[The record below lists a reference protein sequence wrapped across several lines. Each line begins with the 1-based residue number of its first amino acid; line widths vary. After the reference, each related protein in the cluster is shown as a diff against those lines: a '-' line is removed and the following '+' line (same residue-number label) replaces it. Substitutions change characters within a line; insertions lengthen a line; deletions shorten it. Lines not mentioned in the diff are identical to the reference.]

1 MKIAVVGTGYV
12 GLVTGTCFSE
22 MGAHVTCVDVDQRK
36 IEALNKGIIP
46 IYEPGLETLVHKNA
60 KKGRLRFSTRLED
73 VLNDVDIV
81 FSAVGT
87 PPDEDGSADLKYVL
101 EVARTIGKNLNHYVV
116 VVTKST
122 VPVGTARKVKEVIE
136 DELNK
141 RGVNIQFDVASNP
154 EFLKEG
160 NAVKDF
166 MSPDRVVV
174 GVESER
180 ARKLMARLYK
190 PFMIVSDRLI
200 FTDSPSAEMIKYAAN
215 SMLATRISFM
225 NDIANLCELVGADV
239 NMVRKGIGSD
249 TRIGKKFLYA
259 GCGYGGSCFPKDVKA
274 LIKTAADQGYPM
286 RVLQAVEEVNA
297 DQKLVLY
304 RKLVNYYGNEQS
316 LAGKTIAMWGLAF
329 KPETDDMREAPSLV
343 LIDLLLKA
351 GAQVKVYDPVAMDEC
366 RRRIGDSVAYATD
379 MYDATS
385 GADALMLV
393 TEWKEFRM
401 PNIETLK
408 NKMKGR
414 LVLDGRNIL
423 DGEELVMAGFEYH
436 CIGK

>member
-1 MKIAVVGTGYV
+1 MRIAIVGTGYV

-22 MGAHVTCVDVDQRK
+22 MGVHVTCVDVDENK
-36 IEALNKGIIP
+36 IQALKQGIIP
-46 IYEPGLETLVHKNA
+46 IYEPGLETLVHKNM
-60 KKGRLRFSTRLED
+60 KSGRLHFTSRLED
-73 VLNDVDIV
+73 VLNNVDIV

-101 EVARTIGKNLNHYVV
+101 EVARTIGRHLNRYIV

-122 VPVGTARKVKEVIE
+122 VPVGTAQKVKQAIQE
-136 DELNK
+136 ELK
-141 RGVNIQFDVASNP
+141 RRQVDVEFDVASNP

-174 GVESER
+174 GVESQR

-190 PFMIVSDRLI
+190 PFMIVNDRLI
-200 FTDSPSAEMIKYAAN
+200 FTDIPSAEMIKYAAN

-274 LIKTAADQGYPM
+274 LIKTAHDLGYPM
-286 RVLQAVEEVNA
+286 RVLQAVEEVNN

-304 RKLVNYYGNEQS
+304 RKIVKYFGGEDNLR
-316 LAGKTIAMWGLAF
+316 GKKIGMWGLAF

-343 LIDLLLKA
+343 LIDLLIKA
-351 GAQVKVYDPVAMDEC
+351 GAQVRVYDPVAMDEC
-366 RRRIGDSVAYATD
+366 RRRIGDAVTYCKD
-379 MYDATS
+379 MYDAIDGT
-385 GADALMLV
+385 DALMLV

-401 PNIETLK
+401 PNIETLQQR
-408 NKMKGR
+408 MSGR
-414 LVLDGRNIL
+414 LILDGRNIL
-423 DGEELVMAGFEYH
+423 DSEELHLAGFEYH